1 MARPRAIRPA
11 LTKAMIQ
18 EAEPG
23 ATRRYLWDG
32 ETPGLAVLV
41 QPNGTKTFIVQRVI
55 QGRTVRQRLGDFR
68 EMALAEAR
76 RLAEAPL
83 GKIRAGRNPNE
94 EKRAEKAEAD
104 RQRRERRERRE
115 RITCVKLWERYKAE
129 VIAVKNSERTAD
141 EKARMWTSKI
151 EPVIGK
157 VAVKEV
163 DADHVRTIL
172 DGTLK
177 RDKKT
182 GRVIAGTAEAGNLY
196 RLLRHLFRTA
206 AKWRLRAP
214 GSIPTAEIEEP
225 VAKRREMLLTDA
237 QMGALFGAVD
247 AAEAD
252 GEAWQV
258 IGAIRFILMTGWRAN
273 EALTLKRE
281 HIYGDRSEA
290 RLPDTKTGFSVRP
303 LAPDV
308 LALLDG
314 LKRVVGSP
322 YCFPGIVDPR
332 QPLSYSTVYDRFVLI
347 KEAAG
352 VKQAGLHVVRHRIVT
367 DIAGASPNIRTGMA
381 ISGHKSTTAFLG
393 YVHADRERAAAV
405 AAQVTAG
412 VAGLPRTK
420 PEAKVVK
427 LPKRRRRAG

>member
-1 MARPRAIRPA
+1 
-11 LTKAMIQ
+11 MIA
-18 EAEPG
+18 EAAPG
-23 ATRRYLWDG
+23 PTRRYLWDG
-32 ETPGLAVLV
+32 ETPGLGVLI
-41 QPNGTKTFIVQRVI
+41 QPNGERSFIIQRGTG
-55 QGRTVRQRLGDFR
+55 GRTVRKRLGDCS
-68 EMALAEAR
+68 EMTLAEAR
-76 RLAEAPL
+76 RLAEDPL
-83 GKIRAGRNPNE
+83 GKIRAGRDPNA

-104 RQRRERRERRE
+104 RQRRERL
-115 RITCVKLWERYKAE
+115 TCAKLWERYEAE
-129 VIAVKNSERTAD
+129 VIGARNMPRTAE
-141 EKARMWTSKI
+141 EKLRMWRTRI
-151 EPVIGK
+151 EPAIGK
-157 VAVKEV
+157 LAVKEV
-163 DADHVRTIL
+163 DADHVRDIVN
-172 DGTLK
+172 GPLK
-177 RDKKT
+177 RDGKT
-182 GRVIAGTAEAGNLY
+182 GRIIAGKAEAGNLY
-196 RLLRHLFRTA
+196 RLLNHLFRMA
-206 AKWRLRAP
+206 VKWKLRPA
-214 GSIPTAEIEEP
+214 GTVPTAEIEEP
-225 VAKRREMLLTDA
+225 KVGRREVLLTDA

-258 IGAIRFILMTGWRAN
+258 VGAIRFILMTGWRAG
-273 EALTLKRE
+273 EALSLKRE
-281 HIYGDRSEA
+281 FVYADRGEA

-332 QPLSYSTVYDRFVLI
+332 QPLSYGTVYDRLALI
-347 KEAAG
+347 REAAG
-352 VKQAGLHVVRHRIVT
+352 VPKGSFHVIRHRIVT
-367 DIAGASPNIRTGMA
+367 DIAGAAPNIRTGMS

-412 VAGLPRTK
+412 VAALPRVL